1 MSKYFNWRNQIKE
14 QELEQCSQILK
25 DDGIVIFPTE
35 TVYGIGANA
44 LSINAVGKIY
54 KIKQRPQNK
63 AINIMVANAQEI
75 EKYAT
80 IQNNIEKKII
90 QNFMPGPITI
100 ILNKKQ
106 IIPDIVTA
114 GNKKIG
120 IRIPQNEIAL
130 ELLKK
135 CKLPIAAPS
144 ANISGEKSGIDIEGI
159 KNDFEG
165 KVDIFIDG
173 GKSDLAQ
180 ASTIVEV
187 IDNKIVIHRQG
198 AITENEI
205 NKKIEKLVK

>member
-44 LSINAVGKIY
+44 LSINAVKKIY

>member
-44 LSINAVGKIY
+44 LSINAVKKIY

-173 GKSDLAQ
+173 GKSNLAQ

>member
-114 GNKKIG
+114 GNKKVG